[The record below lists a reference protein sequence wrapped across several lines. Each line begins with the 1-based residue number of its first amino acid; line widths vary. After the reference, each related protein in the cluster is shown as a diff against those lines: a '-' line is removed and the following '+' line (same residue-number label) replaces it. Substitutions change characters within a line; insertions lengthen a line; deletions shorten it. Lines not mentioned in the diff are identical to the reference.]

1 MASRP
6 TPASPKPVLTRP
18 PDARPTVQIRT
29 ALIPYDDQ
37 RRAQMADYALR
48 HYGVRSTVVHP
59 ERIVLHLTDSDTGD
73 AAIAHFTANEPQ
85 LGELP
90 GVCAHYLIDQDGTV
104 RQLVPDTL
112 MCRHVIGLNDRALG
126 IEVVQR
132 IGDDPR
138 AAAEQVLARPAQVR
152 SLLELLTV
160 LLDRYQLP
168 VNAVI
173 GHAMA
178 NDDPAFVDLLGWRN
192 DHTDWGP
199 IEVGQV
205 RSRL

>member
-1 MASRP
+1 
-6 TPASPKPVLTRP
+6 
-18 PDARPTVQIRT
+18 
-29 ALIPYDDQ
+29 
-37 RRAQMADYALR
+37 MADYALR
-48 HYGVRSTVVHP
+48 HYGVRSTTVHP

-90 GVCAHYLIDQDGTV
+90 GVCAHYLIDQDGSV

-112 MCRHVIGLNDRALG
+112 MCRHVIGLNDRAIG
-126 IEVVQR
+126 IEVVER
-132 IGDDPR
+132 VGSDPH
-138 AAAEQVLARPAQVR
+138 AAAERVLARPAQSR
-152 SLLELLTV
+152 SLLELLNV
-160 LLDRYQLP
+160 LLDRYDLP
-168 VNAVI
+168 IGAII

-178 NDDPAFVDLLGWRN
+178 NDDPAFVDRLGWRN

-199 IEVGQV
+199 AEVAQV